1 MAQKIIITAKQ
12 TTVPVDGMISF
23 PTVSFSNT
31 LGDYMVTNVNFVN
44 TASNFSSEQI
54 KYNFATTY
62 LFAEEIKLYFD
73 LQFTTASVPF
83 TSEVNGNV
91 VTYYLGNNATV
102 DYFFWL
108 GFPEIDYDLWSITRE
123 DYIFPDSGGGGSS
136 TITYEDKVI
145 LSRSPYFFK
154 ATPTVLYDSMRADIY
169 IYRGE
174 KTTNIPTMPT
184 FQQSK
189 SVIIAGQPTISID
202 IHKLVNDFIQN
213 EFTQN
218 ISLGVQTTNQLD
230 SVWVFID
237 AGIYLENVLLY
248 SINQTLFALDGF
260 GYHQELANPVLNKKV
275 LSTINNH
282 IVYNSSKY
290 PLYFLSKDLVSIT
303 AGVNGVNT
311 SVPFTLDVN
320 FNNQYIGYIDVMQ
333 YAGIA
338 TTFDIEF
345 EYTTETITHTIEVKT
360 ECRNELVNCIFKN
373 KYGYWQKIP
382 FNKLSKLNLD
392 VDSSDY
398 NPFISDFGSYNLN
411 QHTKR
416 SYLTNGNE
424 KIVVN
429 TDFLPEEY
437 NLLFKELM
445 LSEQIYLE
453 QGASILPV
461 NLNKKSFAYKTKL
474 NDKLIQ
480 YSMDFEYS
488 FKTIN
493 NIV

>member
-1 MAQKIIITAKQ
+1 MAQEIIITSEDF
-12 TTVPVDGMISF
+12 TF
-23 PTVSFSNT
+23 PPEPST
-31 LGDYMVTNVNFVN
+31 
-44 TASNFSSEQI
+44 I
-54 KYNFATTY
+54 KYSDA
-62 LFAEEIKLYFD
+62 I
-73 LQFTTASVPF
+73 V
-83 TSEVNGNV
+83 
-91 VTYYLGNNATV
+91 
-102 DYFFWL
+102 
-108 GFPEIDYDLWSITRE
+108 
-123 DYIFPDSGGGGSS
+123 
-136 TITYEDKVI
+136 

-154 ATPTVLYDSMRADIY
+154 ATPTVLFDSMRADIY
-169 IYRGE
+169 IYRGN
-174 KTTNIPTMPT
+174 KLTDKPAVPT
-184 FQQSK
+184 FQASK
-189 SVIIAGQPTISID
+189 FVIQAGQSTISID
-202 IHKLVNDFIQN
+202 IHKLVNDFVQN

-218 ISLGVQTTNQLD
+218 VSLGVQTTNQLD

-237 AGIYLENVLLY
+237 AGIYLDSVLLY
-248 SINQTLFALDGF
+248 SINQTLIALDGF
-260 GYHQELANPVLNKKV
+260 GYHQELANPALNKKV

-282 IVYNSSKY
+282 IVYNSSNGSKY
-290 PLYFLSKDLVSIT
+290 PLYFLSNGLTSIT
-303 AGVNGVNT
+303 INGV
-311 SVPFTLDVN
+311 SVPFTLDAY
-320 FNNQYIGYIDVMQ
+320 FNNQYIGYVDVMQ
-333 YAGIA
+333 YAGSSTNFNA
-338 TTFDIEF
+338 VFG
-345 EYTTETITHTIEVKT
+345 YGSETITHNITVKT

-373 KYGYWQKIP
+373 KYGFWQKIP

-392 VDSSDY
+392 IDSSDY

-445 LSEQIYLE
+445 LSEQVYLE
-453 QGASILPV
+453 QGATILPV

>member
-1 MAQKIIITAKQ
+1 MAQEII
-12 TTVPVDGMISF
+12 
-23 PTVSFSNT
+23 
-31 LGDYMVTNVNFVN
+31 
-44 TASNFSSEQI
+44 
-54 KYNFATTY
+54 
-62 LFAEEIKLYFD
+62 
-73 LQFTTASVPF
+73 
-83 TSEVNGNV
+83 
-91 VTYYLGNNATV
+91 
-102 DYFFWL
+102 
-108 GFPEIDYDLWSITRE
+108 
-123 DYIFPDSGGGGSS
+123 
-136 TITYEDKVI
+136 ITYEDAIV

-169 IYRGE
+169 IYRGN
-174 KTTNIPTMPT
+174 KLTDKPAVPT
-184 FQQSK
+184 FQASK
-189 SVIIAGQPTISID
+189 FVIQAGQPIISID
-202 IHKLVNDFIQN
+202 IHKLVNDFVQN

-218 ISLGVQTTNQLD
+218 VSLGVQTTNQLD

-237 AGIYLENVLLY
+237 AGIYLDSVLLY
-248 SINQTLFALDGF
+248 SINQTLIALDGF
-260 GYHQELANPVLNKKV
+260 GYHQELANPALNKKV

-282 IVYNSSKY
+282 IAYNNSKY
-290 PLYFLSKDLVSIT
+290 PLYFLSNRVTSIT
-303 AGVNGVNT
+303 VNGV
-311 SVPFTLDVN
+311 SVPFTLDAD
-320 FNNQYIGYIDVMQ
+320 FNNQYIGYVDVMQ
-333 YAGIA
+333 YAGSSTNFNA
-338 TTFDIEF
+338 VFG
-345 EYTTETITHTIEVKT
+345 YGSETITHNITVKT

-373 KYGYWQKIP
+373 KYGFWQKIP

-392 VDSSDY
+392 IDSSDY

-453 QGASILPV
+453 QGATILPV